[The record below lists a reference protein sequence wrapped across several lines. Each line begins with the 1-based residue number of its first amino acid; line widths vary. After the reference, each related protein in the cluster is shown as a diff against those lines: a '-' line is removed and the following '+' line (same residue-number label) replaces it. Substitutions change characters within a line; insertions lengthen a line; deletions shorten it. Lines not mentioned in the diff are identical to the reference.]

1 MGEVQI
7 RCGSRQ
13 LRAEPVVRGI
23 PGTPLA
29 ELTAEVPMETAK
41 TMGYV
46 MLGLIGVGILFNLK
60 DIRRYIQINRM

>member
-1 MGEVQI
+1 
-7 RCGSRQ
+7 
-13 LRAEPVVRGI
+13 
-23 PGTPLA
+23 
-29 ELTAEVPMETAK
+29 METAK